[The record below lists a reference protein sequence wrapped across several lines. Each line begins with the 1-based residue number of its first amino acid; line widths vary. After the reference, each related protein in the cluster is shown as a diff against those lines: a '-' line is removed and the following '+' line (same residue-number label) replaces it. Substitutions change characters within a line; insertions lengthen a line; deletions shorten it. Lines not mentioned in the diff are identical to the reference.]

1 MPTVSRKKTRT
12 SHQDVKG
19 LILQT
24 GLNLFTSHGYFNTS
38 IHDIRKEADISIGS
52 IYHYFKGKEAIA
64 KALYDDL
71 VKSMDRAISEILKTN
86 DSARECSLALI
97 QYLFRM
103 ADESPTIIEY
113 MLHAKHR
120 EFMPDEPPFCSAK
133 PFEMIKN
140 MVEKGMKRGE
150 IRKMNPLVAT
160 TCLFGAAFRFIHLY
174 LDGTIK
180 GPIEPYASEIWE
192 NSWRGVAV

>member
-1 MPTVSRKKTRT
+1 MQNIQRKKARAGQ
-12 SHQDVKG
+12 QDVRD

-24 GLNLFTSHGYFNTS
+24 GLNLFSTHGYFNTS
-38 IHDIRKEADISIGS
+38 IHDIRKSADISIGS

-64 KALYDDL
+64 KALYDEL
-71 VKSMDRAISEILKTN
+71 VQNMNGEIAEIIKIH
-86 DSARECSLALI
+86 DSARACSKALVH
-97 QYLFRM
+97 YLFRM
-103 ADESPTIIEY
+103 TDDAPTIIEY

-133 PFEMIKN
+133 PFEMIKK
-140 MVEKGMKRGE
+140 MVQKGMPNGE
-150 IRKMNPLVAT
+150 IRKMNPIVAT
-160 TCLFGAAFRFIHLY
+160 TCLFGASFRFIHLH

-180 GPIEPYASEIWE
+180 GPLEPYANEIWE